1 MPNCY
6 QKISPGHGITG
17 DFHFQNHNLTLC
29 FTVCFIMSIYKFG
42 NQKKNDFKNLCKLF
56 ASSTPFKETH
66 PLKKNG

>member
-1 MPNCY
+1 M
-6 QKISPGHGITG
+6 
-17 DFHFQNHNLTLC
+17 LC

-66 PLKKNG
+66 PFKKMVKFVKLRL